1 MHLTITRDT
10 FQLAERFIISRGSR
24 TQAEV
29 LTVTLEDG
37 GDKGRG
43 ECVPYARYDETL
55 DSVEAQINALSADLR
70 NGLDRQNLQ
79 SSLDAG
85 AARNAIDCALW
96 DLQAKKADT
105 RVWQLAGLT
114 QPATLTSAFTLS
126 LDEPETMR
134 EKARQNAARPL
145 LKIKLGG
152 GETDMARLRAV
163 REGAPESV
171 IIVDANEGWSR
182 AEYDSLAPLLL
193 ELGVAM
199 VEQPFAAGDDA
210 VLAEMERPLPVCAD
224 ESCHDVNSLPSLAGK
239 YDVVNIKLDKTGGL
253 TEALALE
260 KAAREQGYEIMVG
273 CMIGSSLAMAPATL
287 VSANARYVDLDGP
300 LLLAEDRSTPL
311 QYDGSIIHP
320 PASDLW
326 G

>member
-1 MHLTITRDT
+1 MRLKITRDT
-10 FQLAERFIISRGSR
+10 FQLAERFTISRGSR

-29 LTVTLEDG
+29 LTVELHHGEHV
-37 GDKGRG
+37 GRG
-43 ECVPYARYDETL
+43 ECVPYARYEETM
-55 DSVEAQINALSADLR
+55 DSVEAQISALSADLA
-70 NGLDRQNLQ
+70 NGMDRTALQ
-79 SSLDAG
+79 TLLAAG
-85 AARNAIDCALW
+85 AARNALDCALW
-96 DLQAKKADT
+96 DLEAKKANT
-105 RVWQLAGLT
+105 RVWQLAGL
-114 QPATLTSAFTLS
+114 QEPGTLTSAFTLS
-126 LDEPETMR
+126 LAEPETMR

-152 GETDMARLRAV
+152 GDADLARLRAV
-163 REGAPESV
+163 REGAPDSV

-182 AEYDSLAPLLL
+182 TEYDALAPLLL

-199 VEQPFAAGDDA
+199 VEQPFAASNDA
-210 VLAEMERPLPVCAD
+210 ILAEMERPLPVCAD
-224 ESCHDVNSLPSLAGK
+224 ESCHDVDSLPSLAGK

-253 TEALALE
+253 TEALLLE

-311 QYDGSIIHP
+311 QFEGSTIHP
-320 PASDLW
+320 PASQLW